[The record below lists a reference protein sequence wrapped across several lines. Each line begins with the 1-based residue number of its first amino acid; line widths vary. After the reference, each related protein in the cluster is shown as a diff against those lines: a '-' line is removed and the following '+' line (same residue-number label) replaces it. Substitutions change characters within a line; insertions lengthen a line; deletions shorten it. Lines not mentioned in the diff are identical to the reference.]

1 MKLWRREVSARLLQT
16 GSQYPET
23 EDLQKQEQL
32 KAVKGGDQCG
42 GYKKESYD
50 MSNNQGTGSMK
61 P

>member
-1 MKLWRREVSARLLQT
+1 MARLLQT

-23 EDLQKQEQL
+23 EDLKEHEQL

-42 GYKKESYD
+42 GYKKEFYD
-50 MSNNQGTGSMK
+50 RSHSQGAGSMK